1 MEPTQKGTE
10 TESPIEG
17 TGVSNQA
24 DSRYVALRNHSI
36 RFEDAIDPNAE
47 RVDELRRIDI
57 VFGRGKGFQNHPGN
71 KRMRDIVEKYKTQYH
86 SLRRAEKR
94 KLVESVY
101 KEITEGGARFLKKVE
116 GENAWVMVD
125 APVAIQKV
133 SLTLRRRKPTDTS
146 ATDDTWSL
154 DQGVSARGPAPVDPE
169 SASYHRR
176 ASMQTQNNS
185 SASMF
190 PNLQGPGPSLASLY
204 GNIPSGRSVFAMAN
218 LGASR
223 MPTGL
228 DMSQLAR
235 LHGAR
240 FASERTSLAIANLE
254 ASRMVASLDTSPLS
268 VLHGAGLGGLGTL
281 PLSIPTN
288 IDYYNVIRNEQQQ
301 LLREQMLLQ
310 QMENAAIRNYA
321 MTGARSGLP
330 QVNPSGERLRSNA
343 DPQQSRKT
351 KRSEQNGPN

>member
-1 MEPTQKGTE
+1 MEPTQKE
-10 TESPIEG
+10 AAI
-17 TGVSNQA
+17 SNDA

-47 RVDELRRIDI
+47 RVDELRKIDI

-116 GENAWVMVD
+116 GENAWVIVD

-146 ATDDTWSL
+146 VTEDTWSV
-154 DQGVSARGPAPVDPE
+154 DQGISTLSLAPVDPE
-169 SASYHRR
+169 STSYLRR
-176 ASMQTQNNS
+176 ASMQTLTNN

-190 PNLQGPGPSLASLY
+190 DNVPLSGPFQAPSPSKEPNETASF
-204 GNIPSGRSVFAMAN
+204 R
-218 LGASR
+218 ASR
-223 MPTGL
+223 MPFGL
-228 DMSQLAR
+228 DVSQLAK

-240 FASERTSLAIANLE
+240 LASERFDSVRASLA
-254 ASRMVASLDTSPLS
+254 ASRMVTGLDTSQLA
-268 VLHGAGLGGLGTL
+268 VLHGAGFGGIRTL
-281 PLSIPTN
+281 SLPIPTN
-288 IDYYNVIRNEQQQ
+288 MQHQ
-301 LLREQMLLQ
+301 LIREQMLLQ
-310 QMENAAIRNYA
+310 QLEDAVVRSYTIP
-321 MTGARSGLP
+321 GARSRIP
-330 QVNPSGERLRSNA
+330 QAIPFVGRLRSNA
-343 DPQQSRKT
+343 DLQQSRGT
-351 KRSEQNGPN
+351 RRSD